1 MRPVDQAN
9 HERGNF
15 YENQVYRMIRTLRYA
30 TDLTFRLALKQYRVL
45 QYRLEAYPARVDYR
59 RVQLGRYGRR

>member
-15 YENQVYRMIRTLRYA
+15 YEKQVYRTYVNA
-30 TDLTFRLALKQYRVL
+30 TDVTFRLALRQYRVL